1 MFWALRPWSR
11 QQNVI
16 KQLDPD
22 KKALAGGMNQNR
34 LEKSIGGT
42 DETDGPAFRLAI

>member
-11 QQNVI
+11 QQNDI

-22 KKALAGGMNQNR
+22 KKALAGGMKQNR
-34 LEKSIGGT
+34 LEESIFGPE
-42 DETDGPAFRLAI
+42 ETDGPAFRLAI